1 MKVSVISKF
10 VAFAAVFSLSAVVF
24 SGGGTVSAHDT
35 DEPHEHEA
43 GQTAEENTYTYTAQA
58 GDSYSLIA
66 RKAVQTYGAVHE
78 VSLSQAQ
85 IVAAETKLTLAAHS
99 PVLNQGQK
107 VEIKESDIKREVE
120 AAQALSEAH
129 QAAWNR
135 YAIHANFNTD
145 HVGQA
150 RQ

>member
-1 MKVSVISKF
+1 MTISITQKLTML
-10 VAFAAVFSLSAVVF
+10 AAVFALAAVLGLGTSSA
-24 SGGGTVSAHDT
+24 SAHESE
-35 DEPHEHEA
+35 EPHEETQSV
-43 GQTAEENTYTYTAQA
+43 GGEVYTYTAQL

-66 RKAVQTYGAVHE
+66 RKAVQTYGAKYE
-78 VSLSQAQ
+78 VALSQAQ
-85 IVAAETKLTLAAHS
+85 IIAAETKLTLAAHS
-99 PVLNQGQK
+99 PVLTQGQA

-135 YAIHANFNTD
+135 YAQYANFNTD